1 MRDRPWILILMG
13 AAGLLAGMVLPFLMV
28 LRILTSTFA
37 LNFLAFA
44 SSVGGLFLGMV
55 GLMDYVRSSRR
66 GPD

>member
-1 MRDRPWILILMG
+1 MRDRSWIFILLG
-13 AAGLLAGMVLPFLMV
+13 ALGLVAGVVLPFLMV

-44 SSVGGLFLGMV
+44 SSVGGFFLGML
-55 GLMDYVRSSRR
+55 GLAEYVRIGRR